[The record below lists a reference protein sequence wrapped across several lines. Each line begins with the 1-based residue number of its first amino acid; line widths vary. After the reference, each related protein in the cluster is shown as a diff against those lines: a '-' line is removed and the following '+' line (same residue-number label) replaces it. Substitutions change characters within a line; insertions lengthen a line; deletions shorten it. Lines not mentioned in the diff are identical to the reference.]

1 MEGFILL
8 LVAFGAVA
16 IGSALGY
23 FARQTIAK
31 AQLGSIETK
40 IEKLLADGK
49 TEAQNIIVAAKERA
63 VKATEEARKEEKER
77 LLQLGR
83 NEEKIL
89 KREELI
95 DRRLSEYERKESEL
109 LQKVDKVRIIKDEVE
124 KLKEEQL
131 LKLQQV
137 ASISK
142 DEAKNQIFKLVEEQS
157 KEDIWGRIKKL
168 EKEGQGEI
176 EKKARDLLL
185 IAMQRYSGSQVAESS
200 TSSVSLPSEDMKGR
214 IIGKEGRNIK
224 TLEKI
229 TGVEFIIDET
239 PDAITIS
246 CFDPVRRQVAKLT
259 LEKLLADGRIQPARI
274 EELYEKAKEE
284 VGQKIYEAGEAA
296 IYELGMV
303 GIDQKLISLLG
314 RLQYRTSYGQNV
326 LQHSVE
332 AAHISGILAEE
343 LKVDVKVAKMGA
355 LFHDIGK
362 AVDHEI
368 EGSHVEIGRKILQK
382 FNVQEAVIKAMQSH
396 HEDYPY
402 ETIESVIVQVA
413 ESMSAARPGARKGTL
428 ENYIK
433 RLEDLEKIANS
444 FEGVEKSYAI
454 SAGREVR
461 IFVSPEKIDDLQARN
476 LAREI
481 ANRISQ
487 EMQFPGEI
495 KVNVIREM
503 RTIEFAK

>member
-1 MEGFILL
+1 MEGITLL

-40 IEKLLADGK
+40 IEKLLADAK
-49 TEAQNIIVAAKERA
+49 TEAQEILIQAKEKGA
-63 VKATEEARKEEKER
+63 KTVEESKKEIKDK
-77 LLQLGR
+77 LSQLER

-89 KREELI
+89 KREEMV
-95 DRRLSEYERKESEL
+95 DRRLSDYDKKEQEL
-109 LQKVDKVRIIKDEVE
+109 NQKVEKVRAIKEDVE
-124 KLKEEQL
+124 KIKNEQADKLEKIASMSKED
-131 LKLQQV
+131 
-137 ASISK
+137 AK
-142 DEAKNQIFKLVEEQS
+142 DYLIKLVEEQN
-157 KEDIWGRIKKL
+157 KEDIWERIRKI
-168 EKEGQGEI
+168 EKDGQAEL

-185 IAMQRYSGSQVAESS
+185 IALQRYSGSQVSETS
-200 TSSVSLPSEDMKGR
+200 TTSVPLPSEDLKGR

-229 TGVEFIIDET
+229 TGVEFVIDDT
-239 PDAITIS
+239 PDAITLS

-284 VGQKIYEAGEAA
+284 VGQKIYEAGEATL
-296 IYELGMV
+296 YELGIV

-326 LQHSVE
+326 LQHSLE
-332 AAHISGILAEE
+332 AAHVAGILAEE
-343 LKVDVKVAKMGA
+343 LGANVKVTKMGA

-368 EGSHVEIGRKILQK
+368 EGSHVEIGIKILQK
-382 FNVQEAVIKAMQSH
+382 FNISEDIVKAMKSH
-396 HEDYPY
+396 HEDYPF
-402 ETIESVIVQVA
+402 ETLESVIVQVA

-433 RLEDLEKIANS
+433 RLEDLEKIATS
-444 FEGVEKSYAI
+444 FEGVEKAYAI

-461 IFVSPEKIDDLQARN
+461 IFVTPDKVDDLKARS
-476 LAREI
+476 LARDI
-481 ANRISQ
+481 ASRISQ

-495 KVNVIREM
+495 KVNVIRES
-503 RTIEFAK
+503 RTIEYAK

>member
-1 MEGFILL
+1 MEGLTLL

-40 IEKLLADGK
+40 IEKLHADAK
-49 TEAQNIIVAAKERA
+49 TEAQNILIEAKEKGAKA
-63 VKATEEARKEEKER
+63 VEDSKKEIKDR
-77 LLQLGR
+77 LAQLER

-89 KREELI
+89 KREEMV
-95 DRRLSEYERKESEL
+95 DRRLADYDKKEQEL
-109 LQKVDKVRIIKDEVE
+109 NQKVEKVRAIKDDVE
-124 KLKEEQL
+124 KIKNEQADKLEKIASMSKED
-131 LKLQQV
+131 
-137 ASISK
+137 AK
-142 DEAKNQIFKLVEEQS
+142 DYLIKLVEEQN
-157 KEDIWGRIKKL
+157 KEDLWERIRKI
-168 EKEGQGEI
+168 EKEGQAEL

-185 IAMQRYSGSQVAESS
+185 IALQRYSGSQVSETS
-200 TSSVSLPSEDMKGR
+200 TTSVPLPSEDIKGR

-229 TGVEFIIDET
+229 TGVEFVIDDT
-239 PDAITIS
+239 PDAITLS

-259 LEKLLADGRIQPARI
+259 LEKLLSDGRIQPARI

-284 VGQKIYEAGEAA
+284 IGQKIYEAGEATL
-296 IYELGMV
+296 YELGIV

-326 LQHSVE
+326 LQHSIE
-332 AAHISGILAEE
+332 AAHIAGILAEE
-343 LKVDVKVAKMGA
+343 LGANVKVTKMGA

-368 EGSHVEIGRKILQK
+368 EGSHVEIGIKILQK
-382 FNVQEAVIKAMQSH
+382 FNISEDVVKAMKSH
-396 HEDYPY
+396 HEDYPF
-402 ETIESVIVQVA
+402 ETLESVIVQVA

-433 RLEDLEKIANS
+433 RLEDLEKIATS
-444 FEGVEKSYAI
+444 FEGVEKAYAI

-461 IFVSPEKIDDLQARN
+461 IFVTPDKVDDLKARS
-476 LAREI
+476 LARDI
-481 ANRISQ
+481 ASRISQ

-495 KVNVIREM
+495 KVNVIRET

>member
-1 MEGFILL
+1 MEGLIIV
-8 LVAFGAVA
+8 VAAFLALA
-16 IGSALGY
+16 IGSTLGY
-23 FARQTIAK
+23 IARQTIAK

-40 IEKLLADGK
+40 IEKLLADAK
-49 TEAQNIIVAAKERA
+49 TESQNIILAGKEKAAKS
-63 VKATEEARKEEKER
+63 VDDSKKEERER
-77 LLQLGR
+77 LNQFQR

-89 KREELI
+89 RREELI
-95 DRRLSEYERKESEL
+95 DRKFSDYEKKENEL
-109 LQKVDKVRIIKDEVE
+109 EQKIEKVKAIRTEVEKVKEAQVAELQKVASLTKDQA
-124 KLKEEQL
+124 KEHLFQ
-131 LKLQQV
+131 
-137 ASISK
+137 
-142 DEAKNQIFKLVEEQS
+142 LVEDQH
-157 KEDIWGRIKKL
+157 KEDIWSRIKKL
-168 EKEGQGEI
+168 EKEGLAEL

-200 TSSVSLPSEDMKGR
+200 TSSVSLPSEDIKGK

-239 PDAITIS
+239 PDAITLS
-246 CFDPVRRQVAKLT
+246 CFDSVRRQVAKLT

-284 VGQKIYEAGEAA
+284 IGQKIYDAGEAA
-296 IYELGMV
+296 IYEIGAI

-326 LQHSVE
+326 LQHSLE
-332 AAHISGILAEE
+332 AAHIAGIMAEE
-343 LKVDVKVAKMGA
+343 LGADVKTAKLGG

-382 FNVQEAVIKAMQSH
+382 FGISEAIIKAMQSH

-461 IFVSPEKIDDLQARN
+461 IFVSPEKIDDLKARN

-481 ANRISQ
+481 ANRISS
-487 EMQFPGEI
+487 EIQFPGEI
-495 KVNVIREM
+495 KVNVIRES

>member
-1 MEGFILL
+1 MEGLVLL

-40 IEKLLADGK
+40 IEKLLADAK
-49 TEAQNIIVAAKERA
+49 TEAQNIIVDAKEKG
-63 VKATEEARKEEKER
+63 VKAVEDSKREVRERIVQFEK
-77 LLQLGR
+77 
-83 NEEKIL
+83 NEEKLL
-89 KREELI
+89 KREEMV
-95 DRRLSEYERKESEL
+95 DRRLSEYDKKEQDL
-109 LQKVDKVRIIKDEVE
+109 GQKVEKVRAIKEEVE
-124 KLKEEQL
+124 KLKSEQAD
-131 LKLQQV
+131 KLEKL
-137 ASISK
+137 ASMSK
-142 DEAKNQIFKLVEEQS
+142 EEAKEYLIKLVEEQS
-157 KEDIWGRIKKL
+157 KEAIWERIRKL
-168 EKEGQGEI
+168 EKEGQTEL

-185 IAMQRYSGSQVAESS
+185 IALQRYSGSQVSESS
-200 TSSVSLPSEDMKGR
+200 TASVPLPSEDVKGR

-239 PDAITIS
+239 PDAITLS

-274 EELYEKAKEE
+274 EELYDKAKEE
-284 VGQKIYEAGEAA
+284 IGQKIYEAGETTL
-296 IYELGMV
+296 YELGMV
-303 GIDQKLISLLG
+303 GIDQKLVSLLG

-343 LKVDVKVAKMGA
+343 LGANVKVAKMGA

-368 EGSHVEIGRKILQK
+368 EGSHVEIGIKILQK
-382 FNVQEAVIKAMQSH
+382 FNVSDDVVKAMKSH
-396 HEDYPY
+396 HEDYPF
-402 ETIESVIVQVA
+402 ETLESVIVQVA

-433 RLEDLEKIANS
+433 RLEDLEKIATS
-444 FEGVEKSYAI
+444 FDGVEKAYAI

-461 IFVSPEKIDDLQARN
+461 IFVTPDKIDDLKARN

-495 KVNVIREM
+495 KVNVIRET

>member
-1 MEGFILL
+1 MAL
-8 LVAFGAVA
+8 A

-23 FARQTIAK
+23 LARQTIAK

-40 IEKLLADGK
+40 IEKLLADAK
-49 TEAQNIIVAAKERA
+49 TESQNIILSAKEKAAKAIEDS
-63 VKATEEARKEEKER
+63 KKEEKER
-77 LLQLGR
+77 LNQLQR
-83 NEEKIL
+83 NEDKL
-89 KREELI
+89 TKREELI
-95 DRRLSEYERKESEL
+95 DRRASEFEKKESEL
-109 LQKVDKVRIIKDEVE
+109 GQKVEKVQVIKAEIE
-124 KLKEEQL
+124 KLKESQIGELQKIASLTKDQAKEHLFQL
-131 LKLQQV
+131 IEDQH
-137 ASISK
+137 
-142 DEAKNQIFKLVEEQS
+142 
-157 KEDIWGRIKKL
+157 KEDLWSRIKKL
-168 EKEGQGEI
+168 EKEGLTEL

-185 IAMQRYSGSQVAESS
+185 IAMQRYSGSQVSETS
-200 TSSVSLPSEDMKGR
+200 TTSVPLPSEDMKGK

-239 PDAITIS
+239 PDAITLS
-246 CFDPVRRQVAKLT
+246 CFDSVRRQVAKLT

-284 VGQKIYEAGEAA
+284 IGQKIYDAGEAA
-296 IYELGMV
+296 IYEIGAI

-326 LQHSVE
+326 LQHSIE
-332 AAHISGILAEE
+332 AAHVAGILAQE
-343 LKVDVKVAKMGA
+343 LGADVKTAKLGA

-382 FNVQEAVIKAMQSH
+382 FGISEAVIKAMQSH

-433 RLEDLEKIANS
+433 RLEDLEKIASS

-461 IFVSPEKIDDLQARN
+461 IFVSPEKIDDLKARN

-487 EMQFPGEI
+487 ELQFPGEI
-495 KVNVIREM
+495 KVNVIRES
-503 RTIEFAK
+503 RVIEFAK

>member
-1 MEGFILL
+1 MEGLL
-8 LVAFGAVA
+8 IVVVAFLALA

-23 FARQTIAK
+23 LARQTIAK

-40 IEKLLADGK
+40 IEKLLADAK
-49 TEAQNIIVAAKERA
+49 TESQNIILSAKEKAAKA
-63 VKATEEARKEEKER
+63 IEESKKEEKER
-77 LLQLGR
+77 LNQLQR
-83 NEEKIL
+83 NEDKLI

-95 DRRLSEYERKESEL
+95 DRRASEFEKKENEL
-109 LQKVDKVRIIKDEVE
+109 GQKIEKVQTIKAEVE
-124 KLKEEQL
+124 KLKESQIEE
-131 LKLQQV
+131 LQKI
-137 ASISK
+137 ASLSK
-142 DEAKNQIFKLVEEQS
+142 DQAKEHLFQLIEDQH
-157 KEDIWGRIKKL
+157 KEDLWSRIKKL
-168 EKEGQGEI
+168 EKEGLTEL

-185 IAMQRYSGSQVAESS
+185 IAMQRYSGSQVSETS
-200 TSSVSLPSEDMKGR
+200 TTSVPLPSEDMKGK

-239 PDAITIS
+239 PDAITLS
-246 CFDPVRRQVAKLT
+246 CFDSVRRQVAKLT

-284 VGQKIYEAGEAA
+284 IGQKIYDAGEAA
-296 IYELGMV
+296 IYEIGAI

-326 LQHSVE
+326 LQHSIE
-332 AAHISGILAEE
+332 AAHIAGMLAQE
-343 LKVDVKVAKMGA
+343 LGADVKTAKLGG
-355 LFHDIGK
+355 LFHDVGK

-382 FNVQEAVIKAMQSH
+382 FGVSEAVIKAMQSH

-433 RLEDLEKIANS
+433 RLEDLEKIASS
-444 FEGVEKSYAI
+444 FDGVEKSYAI

-461 IFVSPEKIDDLQARN
+461 IFVSPEKIDDLKARN

-487 EMQFPGEI
+487 ELQFPGEI
-495 KVNVIREM
+495 KVNVIRES
-503 RTIEFAK
+503 RVIEFAK

>member
-1 MEGFILL
+1 MEGFALL
-8 LVAFGAVA
+8 LVAFLALA
-16 IGSALGY
+16 IGSILGY
-23 FARQTIAK
+23 LARRTIAK
-31 AQLGSIETK
+31 AQLGSIEAK
-40 IEKLLADGK
+40 IEKLLADARA
-49 TEAQNIIVAAKERA
+49 ESQNIILAAREKAAKA
-63 VKATEEARKEEKER
+63 VEESKKEEKER
-77 LLQLGR
+77 VLQFAR
-83 NEEKIL
+83 NEEKLL
-89 KREELI
+89 KREEMV
-95 DRRLSEYERKESEL
+95 DRHIFEYEKKEEEL
-109 LQKVDKVRIIKDEVE
+109 KQKVEKIHALKTEVE
-124 KLKEEQL
+124 KIKDSEIEKLQNIASLTKDQASEQL
-131 LKLQQV
+131 
-137 ASISK
+137 
-142 DEAKNQIFKLVEEQS
+142 FKLVEDQH
-157 KEDIWGRIKKL
+157 KEDLWSRIKKL
-168 EKEGQGEI
+168 EKEGLAEL

-185 IAMQRYSGSQVAESS
+185 IALQRYSGSQVSETS
-200 TSSVSLPSEDMKGR
+200 TTSVPLPSEDIKGR

-224 TLEKI
+224 TLEKM

-239 PDAITIS
+239 PDAIALS

-284 VGQKIYEAGEAA
+284 IGQKRYEAGEAA
-296 IYELGMV
+296 IYELGIV
-303 GIDQKLISLLG
+303 GMDQKLISLLG

-332 AAHISGILAEE
+332 AAHIAGILAEE
-343 LKVDVKVAKMGA
+343 LKADVKTAKMGA

-382 FNVQEAVIKAMQSH
+382 FNVSEAIIKAMQSH

-402 ETIESVIVQVA
+402 ETLESVIVQVA

-433 RLEDLEKIANS
+433 RLEDLEKIATS
-444 FEGVEKSYAI
+444 FEGVEKAYAI

-461 IFVSPEKIDDLQARN
+461 IFVTPEKIDDIKARE

-481 ANRISQ
+481 ANRISS
-487 EMQFPGEI
+487 ELQFPGEI
-495 KVNVIREM
+495 KVNVIREL